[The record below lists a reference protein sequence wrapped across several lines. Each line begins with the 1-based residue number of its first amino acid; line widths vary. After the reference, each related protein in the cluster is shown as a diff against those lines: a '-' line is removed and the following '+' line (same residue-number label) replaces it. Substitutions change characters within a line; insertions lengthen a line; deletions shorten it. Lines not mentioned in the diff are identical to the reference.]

1 MTYDEEIP
9 LTDYI
14 LNEPYGKSVGAVH
27 RGLEIFELFSV
38 EQCSLTVGEISEKL
52 GYPQSSTSVLLHG
65 LHKLGYL
72 AYDRYNRTFYPTVRV
87 SFLGM
92 WMYHR
97 IFNDGSLLK
106 LMEDLA
112 SASGHVVLLAIQNG
126 LYAQYMHIVSA
137 RTSRVGLKPGLM
149 RPICRAAVG
158 KVLLTLNED
167 EEIRRIVRNVNI
179 MDNTFAEPVDP
190 DILLEEIYE
199 CRRTG
204 FAYSRS
210 SVTSG
215 SSVIATQLPLNVAG
229 VPLAIG
235 IGVHSSEFEDVKCR
249 IQSLLTSSLAQ
260 HFNSSVVSANMTSSW
275 IPPTQSHYRV
285 PKKQD

>member
-1 MTYDEEIP
+1 MIRDDEVP
-9 LTDYI
+9 LTEYI
-14 LNEPYGKSVGAVH
+14 PNEPYGKSIGAVH
-27 RGLEIFELFSV
+27 RGLEILELFSV
-38 EQCSLTVGEISEKL
+38 EQCPLTVGEISLKL

-65 LHKLGYL
+65 LNKLGYL
-72 AYDRYNRTFYPTVRV
+72 AYDRYARTFYPTVRV

-92 WMYHR
+92 WMSHR
-97 IFNDGSLLK
+97 IFNDGSLLR

-112 SASGHVVLLAIQNG
+112 AASGHVVLLAIQNG

-158 KVLLTLNED
+158 KVLLSLSD
-167 EEIRRIVRNVNI
+167 DDEIRKIVRNVNI
-179 MDNTFAEPVDP
+179 LDDTLKDPVNAD
-190 DILLEEIYE
+190 DLLEEIYE

-210 SVTSG
+210 SVTPG
-215 SSVIATQLPLNVAG
+215 SSVIATRLPLDVAG

-235 IGVHSSEFEDVKCR
+235 IGVHSSEFLEVKDG
-249 IQSLLTSSLAQ
+249 IQDLLTESLPK
-260 HFNSSVVSANMTSSW
+260 HFNSEAVSATMTNSW
-275 IPPTQSHYRV
+275 VPQRQSHYSV
-285 PKKQD
+285 TKKI